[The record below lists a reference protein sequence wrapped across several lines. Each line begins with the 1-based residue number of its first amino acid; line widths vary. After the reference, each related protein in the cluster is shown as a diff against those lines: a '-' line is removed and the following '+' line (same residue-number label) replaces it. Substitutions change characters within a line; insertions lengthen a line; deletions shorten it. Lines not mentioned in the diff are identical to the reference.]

1 VLRLWVSSVDYSS
14 DVPLGNNIL
23 KQMADVYRKIRNTAR
38 FLLGNLHDFDP
49 AKDAV
54 PYDQLPELDRYMLH
68 RMTEVFADIDDAF
81 QTYQFF
87 RFFQTVQN
95 FCVVDLSNFY
105 LDIAKD
111 RLYISAADS
120 PPRAVVKRYWPSPS
134 KTWPGRLPRCSA
146 TWRKISGK
154 TCPTKRIASLCLRP
168 VGSQLD
174 PTWKQPDLAEQWG
187 QLARHSPGGEQGAG
201 KGPHGQGDRLFPGSQ
216 GAAVCAGCGLRQ
228 QLRE

>member
-54 PYDQLPELDRYMLH
+54 PYGDLPELDRYMLH
-68 RMTEVFADIDDAF
+68 RITEVFAKVTDAF
-81 QTYQFF
+81 DSYQFF

-120 PPRAVVKRYWPSPS
+120 PRRRSCQTVLAIAIENLARAIAPSSP
-134 KTWPGRLPRCSA
+134 TWQ
-146 TWRKISGK
+146 KISGK
-154 TCPTKRIASLCLRP
+154 TCPTPRIASPCSRP
-168 VGSQLD
+168 VGS
-174 PTWKQPDLAEQWG
+174 
-187 QLARHSPGGEQGAG
+187 S
-201 KGPHGQGDRLFPGSQ
+201 
-216 GAAVCAGCGLRQ
+216 
-228 QLRE
+228 